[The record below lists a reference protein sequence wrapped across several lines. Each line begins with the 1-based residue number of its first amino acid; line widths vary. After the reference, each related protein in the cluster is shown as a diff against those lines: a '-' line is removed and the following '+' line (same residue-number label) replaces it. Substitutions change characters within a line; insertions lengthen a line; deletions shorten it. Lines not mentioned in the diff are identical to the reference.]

1 MDIIQ
6 VSALI
11 GITILGGV
19 MGSLLALQFLEDCIT
34 DWRKLQRNKRN
45 KQWQQRKGADKTEY
59 DLPF

>member
-11 GITILGGV
+11 GITILVGV

-45 KQWQQRKGADKTEY
+45 KQWQQRRSI
-59 DLPF
+59 

>member
-11 GITILGGV
+11 GVTILVGV

-34 DWRKLQRNKRN
+34 DWRKWK
-45 KQWQQRKGADKTEY
+45 QQRKGADKTEY

>member
-11 GITILGGV
+11 GITILVGV

-34 DWRKLQRNKRN
+34 DWRKWQR
-45 KQWQQRKGADKTEY
+45 RKNWRA
-59 DLPF
+59 